1 MAEKVI
7 GILGG
12 MGPEATVDIFQR
24 IVKSTPAR
32 KDQEHLRILIDNN
45 PKVPDRQEAILKGGP
60 SSAPEMI
67 AMAKGLERQGADILI
82 IACNSAHYYLPD
94 VRSNVRIPVLSI
106 IEEAL
111 AAARRQVLGLRAVG
125 ILMSAGLAQVGIYQE
140 ACRKAGIEPLVPDGP
155 DMDEVMRIIYKVKE
169 GDYGDNELT
178 ALREIMASLRHR
190 GAQAMVLGCTE
201 LPVLCKDRSFDVP
214 VIDGN
219 QVLAEAAIREA
230 RKAG

>member
-12 MGPEATVDIFQR
+12 MGPEAAVDIFHR

-67 AMAKGLERQGADILI
+67 KMARGLERQGAELLI
-82 IACNSAHYYLPD
+82 IACNTAHYYLSE
-94 VRSNVRIPVLSI
+94 VRASVQVPVLSI
-106 IEEAL
+106 IEETLDAV
-111 AAARRQVLGLRAVG
+111 RRQVPGIRAVG
-125 ILMSAGLAQVGIYQE
+125 ILMSAGLARVGIYQE
-140 ACRKAGIEPLVPDGP
+140 AFRNADIEPLVPQGP
-155 DMDEVMRIIYKVKE
+155 DLEEVQRIIYRVKE
-169 GDYGDNELT
+169 GSHGDGELT
-178 ALREIMASLRHR
+178 ALRAVMASLMRR
-190 GAQAMVLGCTE
+190 GAQAMALGCTE
-201 LPVLCKDRSFDVP
+201 LPVLCKGHTFDVP

-219 QVLAEAAIREA
+219 QVLAEAAVREA
-230 RKAG
+230 GKAD

>member
-12 MGPEATVDIFQR
+12 MGPEAAVDIFYR

-60 SSAPEMI
+60 SSAPEI
-67 AMAKGLERQGADILI
+67 IKMARGLEQQGAELLL
-82 IACNSAHYYLPD
+82 IACNTAHYYLSE
-94 VRSNVRIPVLSI
+94 VRASVQVPVLSI

-111 AAARRQVLGLRAVG
+111 AAVCRQVPGIRAVG

-140 ACRKAGIEPLVPDGP
+140 AFRKTGIEPLVPEGA
-155 DMDEVMRIIYKVKE
+155 DMEEVMRIIYRVKE
-169 GDYGDNELT
+169 GSYGDEDLR
-178 ALREIMASLRHR
+178 ALRAVMASLIHR

-201 LPVLCKDRSFDVP
+201 LPVLCKGHTFDVP

-219 QVLAEAAIREA
+219 QELAEAAIREA
-230 RKAG
+230 KKDD